1 MRYLSQLARETTARL
16 KVSRQPS
23 WLRPVGM
30 VIQDEASIPMT
41 PPQAARTQ
49 NEFEHVRTAGP
60 AAAPSRTAPREQEPE
75 TRRQRLAPAADELP
89 QQPLQ
94 RAPQAEPPQSEP
106 RRSADEAV
114 PASHAIPNA
123 AEEKSAT
130 LEIDDGLFPTA
141 NARAERVTQQQQPAA
156 AHTLRSVLAELSRRQ
171 EELERQQIDARRT
184 PVVEVLREERT
195 HPERLISERAASK
208 EEVRLNIG
216 SIVVQLEPDP
226 AERVTAPAQ
235 PVRLAPQRSEQQ
247 SSDRWARSFLDR

>member
-23 WLRPVGM
+23 WLRPVGL

-75 TRRQRLAPAADELP
+75 TRRQRLVPAADKLP
-89 QQPLQ
+89 EQPLQ
-94 RAPQAEPPQSEP
+94 RAPQPEHPQSEP
-106 RRSADEAV
+106 RRWADEAV

-130 LEIDDGLFPTA
+130 LEIDDGFPTA
-141 NARAERVTQQQQPAA
+141 NARAERV
-156 AHTLRSVLAELSRRQ
+156 
-171 EELERQQIDARRT
+171 
-184 PVVEVLREERT
+184 
-195 HPERLISERAASK
+195 
-208 EEVRLNIG
+208 
-216 SIVVQLEPDP
+216 
-226 AERVTAPAQ
+226 
-235 PVRLAPQRSEQQ
+235 
-247 SSDRWARSFLDR
+247 

>member
-1 MRYLSQLARETTARL
+1 MRYLLQLARETTARL

-23 WLRPVGM
+23 WLRPVGL
-30 VIQDEASIPMT
+30 VIEDEASIPMT

-49 NEFEHVRTAGP
+49 NEFEHVRTVGP
-60 AAAPSRTAPREQEPE
+60 AAVISRPAAREQEPE
-75 TRRQRLAPAADELP
+75 TRRRQRLAPAADELP

-106 RRSADEAV
+106 RRWADAAV

-130 LEIDDGLFPTA
+130 LEINHGFSTA
-141 NARAERVTQQQQPAA
+141 DARAERVTQQQQPAA

-171 EELERQQIDARRT
+171 EELERQQIDARRK
-184 PVVEVLREERT
+184 PLVEVLGEERT
-195 HPERLISERAASK
+195 HPERTTSERAASK

-216 SIVVQLEPDP
+216 SIVVQFDPDP

-235 PVRLAPQRSEQQ
+235 PLRVAPQRSEQQ

>member
-1 MRYLSQLARETTARL
+1 MRYLLQLARETTARL

-23 WLRPVGM
+23 WLRPVGL

-60 AAAPSRTAPREQEPE
+60 AAAPSRTAPHEQEPE
-75 TRRQRLAPAADELP
+75 TRRQRLAPTADELP

-94 RAPQAEPPQSEP
+94 RAPQAGPPQSEP
-106 RRSADEAV
+106 RRWADEAA

-130 LEIDDGLFPTA
+130 LEIDDGFPTA

-184 PVVEVLREERT
+184 AVVEVLREERT
-195 HPERLISERAASK
+195 HQERHMSERAASK

-216 SIVVQLEPDP
+216 SIVVQFDPDP

-235 PVRLAPQRSEQQ
+235 PLRLAPQRSEQQ